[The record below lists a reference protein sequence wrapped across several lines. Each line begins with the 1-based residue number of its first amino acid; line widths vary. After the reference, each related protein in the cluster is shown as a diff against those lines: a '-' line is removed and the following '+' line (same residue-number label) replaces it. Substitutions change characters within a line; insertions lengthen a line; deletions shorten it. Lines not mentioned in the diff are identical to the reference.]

1 MIFEEAKFS
10 SQCYLSFILL
20 DIVSH
25 DQLMKKILILLKL
38 ISIWMKILSH
48 IVHTSW
54 IEFKFLK
61 WNKIHGMEFGLK
73 WIPIQHLNSIHYSTI
88 GLKLNWIKLKRNG
101 MQIVESIEN
110 LLVNMV
116 LEFINL
122 KKTQFFLKS
131 HLLGMGV
138 NRLQF
143 GIVQLTTYGI

>member
-1 MIFEEAKFS
+1 
-10 SQCYLSFILL
+10 
-20 DIVSH
+20 
-25 DQLMKKILILLKL
+25 
-38 ISIWMKILSH
+38 
-48 IVHTSW
+48 
-54 IEFKFLK
+54 
-61 WNKIHGMEFGLK
+61 
-73 WIPIQHLNSIHYSTI
+73 
-88 GLKLNWIKLKRNG
+88 